1 MCIGAHII
9 ERNLELSQT
18 KEISTRTY
26 TSSSLETS
34 KKANKKKIMQSSPMP
49 KLIFHNG
56 SCKPGMF
63 IKLKKERQKS
73 GIPVYISLVRG
84 NP

>member
-1 MCIGAHII
+1 MCIGAYII

-34 KKANKKKIMQSSPMP
+34 KKANKKKDNGEQS
-49 KLIFHNG
+49 NV
-56 SCKPGMF
+56 
-63 IKLKKERQKS
+63 ETD
-73 GIPVYISLVRG
+73 IP
-84 NP
+84 